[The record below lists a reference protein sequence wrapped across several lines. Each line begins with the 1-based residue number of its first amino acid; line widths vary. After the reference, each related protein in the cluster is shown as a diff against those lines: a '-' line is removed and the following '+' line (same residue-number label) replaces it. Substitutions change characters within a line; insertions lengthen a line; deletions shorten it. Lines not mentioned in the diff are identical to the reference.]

1 MVAQTKNPG
10 TQAVEDEGVNAPDAV
25 VFRGDGEPKTPE
37 GLVALLSDI
46 VSRRGI
52 EADNYSNGGV
62 VRELEERFAG
72 LLGKEDAVF
81 MPSGTL
87 ANHLALRLLCAGK
100 PRAIVQEQSHLYH
113 DTGDCVQQL
122 SGINMVPLAAGR
134 PYFTLD
140 EVRSAVEES
149 TGGRVVTPVGS
160 LMIESPGP
168 QAARPD
174 HASRRDAPRHR
185 LLLGTG
191 YPDAPGWSAP
201 VHDERGDRC
210 FACRLLGYVRHGVRL
225 AVQVLRRTVRGD
237 TGRNGA
243 DFCRDLYHH
252 RRMFGGGLSSAAL
265 AAALALEGVEG
276 FEDRF
281 AKAMSKARELFRDL
295 NEIPGLS
302 VGAYEHGSNIFP
314 LSLPTGVDLEP
325 FANRLAESRVF
336 VSAEEDAQAP
346 PHLTVNTTIL
356 RQSNEQ
362 IVSAFRATLSN
373 G

>member
-1 MVAQTKNPG
+1 MVAQTQDPS
-10 TQAVEDEGVNAPDAV
+10 TQTVGDDGINSADAV

-37 GLVALLSDI
+37 GLVARLSEI
-46 VSRRGI
+46 VSSRGI

-87 ANHLALRLLCAGK
+87 ANHLALRMLCAGE

-122 SGINMVPLAAGR
+122 SGINMVLLAPGS

-140 EVRSAVEES
+140 EVRTAVEES
-149 TGGRVVTPVGS
+149 TGGRVVTPVGA
-160 LMIESPGP
+160 LMIESPVRRQHGQIMP
-168 QAARPD
+168 MDEMRRVTDFCAEHGIPTHLDGARLFMMSAATGVSPAD
-174 HASRRDAPRHR
+174 YSAMFDTVYISLYKYFGAPFGAI
-185 LLLGTG
+185 LAGT
-191 YPDAPGWSAP
+191 
-201 VHDERGDRC
+201 
-210 FACRLLGYVRHGVRL
+210 
-225 AVQVLRRTVRGD
+225 
-237 TGRNGA
+237 A
-243 DFCRDLYHH
+243 DFCRDLFHH

-276 FEDRF
+276 FEGRF
-281 AKAMSKARELFRDL
+281 AEAMSKARSLFDEL
-295 NEIPGLS
+295 NAMPGLS

-314 LSLPTGVDLEP
+314 LTLPPGVELER
-325 FANRLAESRVF
+325 FSNRLEESRVF
-336 VSAEEDAQAP
+336 VSAGEDDSAP
-346 PHLTVNTTIL
+346 LHLTVNTTIL

-362 IVSAFRATLSN
+362 IVSAFRSAVDD

>member
-10 TQAVEDEGVNAPDAV
+10 AQTVEDEGINSADAV

-62 VRELEERFAG
+62 VRELEERFAS
-72 LLGKEDAVF
+72 LLGKQDAVF

-140 EVRSAVEES
+140 EVRDSVEAS
-149 TGGRVVTPVGS
+149 VSGRVVTPVGA
-160 LMIESPGP
+160 LMIESPVRRQHGQIMP
-168 QAARPD
+168 LEEMRRVTGFCSEQGIPTHLDGARLFMMSAATGVSPAD
-174 HASRRDAPRHR
+174 YSDMFDTVYVSLYKYFGAPFGAI
-185 LLLGTG
+185 LAGT
-191 YPDAPGWSAP
+191 
-201 VHDERGDRC
+201 
-210 FACRLLGYVRHGVRL
+210 
-225 AVQVLRRTVRGD
+225 
-237 TGRNGA
+237 A
-243 DFCRDLYHH
+243 DFCRDLFHH

-281 AKAMSKARELFRDL
+281 AKAMSKAGKLFCEL

-314 LSLPTGVDLEP
+314 LVLPSDADLEP

-336 VSAEEDAQAP
+336 VSAGEDAQAP

-356 RQSNEQ
+356 RQSNER
-362 IVSAFRATLSN
+362 IVSAFRAALSN

>member
-1 MVAQTKNPG
+1 MVAQAQSEGART
-10 TQAVEDEGVNAPDAV
+10 AVEDGVNAPDAV

-37 GLVALLSDI
+37 GLVARLSEI
-46 VSRRGI
+46 VSSRGI

-87 ANHLALRLLCAGK
+87 ANHLALRMLCAGR

-140 EVRSAVEES
+140 EVRDAVEES
-149 TGGRVVTPVGS
+149 VGGRVVTPVGA
-160 LMIESPGP
+160 LMIESPVRRQHGQIMP
-168 QAARPD
+168 LDEMRSVTAFCSEQGIPTHLDGARLFMMSTATGVSPAEYSAMFD
-174 HASRRDAPRHR
+174 TVYVSLYKYFGSPYGAILA
-185 LLLGTG
+185 GT
-191 YPDAPGWSAP
+191 
-201 VHDERGDRC
+201 E
-210 FACRLLGYVRHGVRL
+210 
-225 AVQVLRRTVRGD
+225 
-237 TGRNGA
+237 
-243 DFCRDLYHH
+243 DFCRGLFHH

-281 AKAMSKARELFRDL
+281 AKAMSKASSLFAEL
-295 NEIPGLS
+295 NAIPGLTI
-302 VGAYEHGSNIFP
+302 GAYEHGSNIFP
-314 LSLPTGVDLEP
+314 LTLPSEIELES

-336 VSAEEDAQAP
+336 VSAGEDDRVS

-356 RQSNEQ
+356 RQTNEQ
-362 IVSAFRATLSN
+362 IVNAFRTAFDN